1 MLSRLRDT
9 VELQTSNSEMKELPQ
24 EDVLEDEDIENLL
37 EVSRTPDSRSVC
49 LVIVTVGDDTV
60 QPAL

>member
-37 EVSRTPDSRSVC
+37 EVSRHQMADP
-49 LVIVTVGDDTV
+49 
-60 QPAL
+60 

>member
-9 VELQTSNSEMKELPQ
+9 VELQTSNSDMKELPQ

-49 LVIVTVGDDTV
+49 LVIVTIVGVTV
-60 QPAL
+60 QTAL